1 MEINWGLRF
10 EEPLL
15 PRCGQLGSNSRAIT
29 LHGRVREF
37 EHSDPVPDDGGVQ
50 VLCLS
55 VISSGVDFFSRYLQC
70 TEKGSVHGGYCPV
83 CHRIL
88 YSMICH
94 TDQYGLCVLLSMV
107 FRTEQ
112 YGDCVYCRKC
122 GGGAQSVVFN
132 CMGILGVEARTP
144 PAW

>member
-15 PRCGQLGSNSRAIT
+15 PRCRQLGSNSRAIT
-29 LHGRVREF
+29 LDGRVREF

-55 VISSGVDFFSRYLQC
+55 VISSGVDCSSRYLQC

-88 YSMICH
+88 VSMIFH
-94 TDQYGLCVLLSMV
+94 TDQYASVYYSVWYSVLSSTATVCTAVSVEGGLNLWCSTAWVL
-107 FRTEQ
+107 
-112 YGDCVYCRKC
+112 
-122 GGGAQSVVFN
+122 
-132 CMGILGVEARTP
+132 
-144 PAW
+144 